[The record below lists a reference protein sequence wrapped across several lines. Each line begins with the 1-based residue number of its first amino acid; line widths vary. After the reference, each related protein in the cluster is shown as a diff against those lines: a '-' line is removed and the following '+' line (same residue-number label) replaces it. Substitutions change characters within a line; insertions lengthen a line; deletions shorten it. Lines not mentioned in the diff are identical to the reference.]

1 MRHRKVGR
9 KLGRSTKHRQAL
21 FSNMVQALIREERI
35 VTTLAK
41 AKEMRSVA
49 DRMVTLAK
57 RGDLNARRLAAKR
70 VKTPEL
76 LQKLFDVFPQRFAN
90 REGGYT
96 RVVRLGRRR
105 GDGAE
110 MAILEYLAA
119 DGIATETASETAA
132 EE

>member
-9 KLGRSTKHRQAL
+9 KLGRSVKHRKAL

-41 AKEMRSVA
+41 AKEMRSIA

-76 LQKLFDVFPQRFAN
+76 LQKLFDEFPGRFEG

-110 MAILEYLAA
+110 MAVLEYLAA
-119 DGIATETASETAA
+119 EGEAPAEATETGA

>member
-9 KLGRSTKHRQAL
+9 KLGRNTKHRQAL

-41 AKEMRSVA
+41 AKEMRSMA

-57 RGDLNARRLAAKR
+57 RGDLTARRMAAKR

-76 LQKLFDVFPQRFAN
+76 LQKLFDVFPERFAG

-110 MAILEYLAA
+110 MAVLEYLAA
-119 DGIATETASETAA
+119 DGAAPAEANETGV